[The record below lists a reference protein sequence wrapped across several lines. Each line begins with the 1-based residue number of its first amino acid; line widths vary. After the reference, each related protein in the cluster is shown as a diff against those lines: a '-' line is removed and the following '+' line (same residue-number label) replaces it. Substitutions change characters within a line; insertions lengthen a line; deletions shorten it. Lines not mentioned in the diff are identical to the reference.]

1 VELYVAVDNP
11 RGSKFYR
18 RFGFESYGVMPRALR
33 VQGADYGE
41 KVPVTGGSMATGQI
55 VTKHYAGDGGLGD
68 RIYARLRSL
77 GFEEG
82 NPLSPKDTAAV
93 DQFHVGGFEAT
104 EKLAELL
111 SPSQGSYVL
120 DVGSGLG
127 GASRYL
133 AAKYGC
139 RVVGIDIT
147 EEYCGVASKLAKHM
161 GLQDLVEYRVGDVR
175 NLPFSDESFDVV
187 WTQHVSMNIAEK
199 PQLYAGI
206 FRVLKA
212 GGRFAAHDVFQGAS
226 GPILFPVP
234 WARTAAISYLQT
246 SDAMRKTIEDAGFSL
261 MVWNDVTESA
271 LQFLDGMIARGRN
284 GELPPLGLD
293 LLLGPEFPEM
303 VRNFRQNLNEGRGGV
318 VQAVFD
324 RMS

>member
-1 VELYVAVDNP
+1 
-11 RGSKFYR
+11 
-18 RFGFESYGVMPRALR
+18 
-33 VQGADYGE
+33 
-41 KVPVTGGSMATGQI
+41 MATGHS
-55 VTKHYAGDGGLGD
+55 VTRHYAGKGGLGD
-68 RIYARLRSL
+68 RIYERLRSL
-77 GFEEG
+77 GFEER
-82 NPLSPKDTAAV
+82 NPLSPLDTAAV

-104 EKLAELL
+104 EKLAQLL
-111 SPSQGSYVL
+111 HPSPESYVL

-127 GASRYL
+127 GPSRYL

-147 EEYCGVASKLAKHM
+147 EEYCGIASRLAEHM
-161 GLQDLVEYRVGDVR
+161 GLQDLVEYRVGDAR
-175 NLPFSDESFDVV
+175 DLPFSDESFDVV
-187 WTQHVSMNIAEK
+187 WTQHVSMNIPEK
-199 PQLYAGI
+199 PDLYAGI

-212 GGRFAAHDVFQGAS
+212 GGRFAAHDVVQGAS

-246 SDAMRKTIEDAGFSL
+246 GEAMRKTIEDAGFSL
-261 MVWNDVTESA
+261 IDWNDVTESA
-271 LQFLDGMIARGRN
+271 LQFLDAMIARTRN
-284 GELPPLGLD
+284 GERTPLGLD

-303 VRNFRQNLNEGRGGV
+303 VRNFRRNLNEGRGGV

>member
-1 VELYVAVDNP
+1 
-11 RGSKFYR
+11 
-18 RFGFESYGVMPRALR
+18 M
-33 VQGADYGE
+33 
-41 KVPVTGGSMATGQI
+41 TTGQI
-55 VTKHYAGDGGLGD
+55 VTRHYAGDGGLGD
-68 RIYARLRSL
+68 RIYERLRSL

-82 NPLSPKDTAAV
+82 NPLSPEDTAAV

-104 EKLAELL
+104 EKLAQLL
-111 SPSQGSYVL
+111 SPSRGSHVL

-133 AAKYGC
+133 AAKCGC

-147 EEYCGVASKLAKHM
+147 EEYCGVASKLARHM

-187 WTQHVSMNIAEK
+187 WTQHVSMNIEEK

-261 MVWNDVTESA
+261 VVWNDVTESA

-303 VRNFRQNLNEGRGGV
+303 VRNFRQNLNEGRAGV

-324 RMS
+324 RLS

>member
-1 VELYVAVDNP
+1 
-11 RGSKFYR
+11 
-18 RFGFESYGVMPRALR
+18 MT
-33 VQGADYGE
+33 
-41 KVPVTGGSMATGQI
+41 TGHI

-68 RIYARLRSL
+68 RIYERLRSL
-77 GFEEG
+77 GFLEG
-82 NPLSPKDTAAV
+82 NPLSPKDTAEV
-93 DQFHVGGFEAT
+93 DQFHVGGFEAS
-104 EKLAELL
+104 EKLAQLL
-111 SPSQGSYVL
+111 CPSRASTVL

-147 EEYCGVASKLAKHM
+147 EEYCGIAAKLAEHM
-161 GLQDLVEYRVGDVR
+161 GLQDLVEFRVGDASD
-175 NLPFSDESFDVV
+175 LPFSDESFDVV
-187 WTQHVSMNIAEK
+187 WTQHVSMNIREK
-199 PQLYAGI
+199 PVLYAGI

-212 GGRFAAHDVFQGAS
+212 GGRFAAHDVVQGPS

-246 SDAMRKTIEDAGFSL
+246 SEAMRKTIEDAGFSL
-261 MVWNDVTESA
+261 LVWNDVTKSA
-271 LQFLDGMIARGRN
+271 LQFLDAMIARRRN
-284 GELPPLGLD
+284 GELPPVGLD

-303 VRNFRQNLNEGRGGV
+303 IRNFRQNLNEGRGHV
-318 VQAVFD
+318 VQAVFE

>member
-1 VELYVAVDNP
+1 MTTEH
-11 RGSKFYR
+11 
-18 RFGFESYGVMPRALR
+18 
-33 VQGADYGE
+33 
-41 KVPVTGGSMATGQI
+41 I
-55 VTKHYAGDGGLGD
+55 VTRHYAGDGGLGD
-68 RIYARLRSL
+68 RIYERLRSL
-77 GFEEG
+77 GFDER

-104 EKLAELL
+104 EKLAQLL
-111 SPSQGSYVL
+111 CPSHGSYVL

-127 GASRYL
+127 GPSRYL

-147 EEYCGVASKLAKHM
+147 EEYCSIASKLAEHM

-175 NLPFSDESFDVV
+175 DLPFSDESFDVL

-199 PQLYAGI
+199 ADLYAGI
-206 FRVLKA
+206 FRVLKG
-212 GGRFAAHDVFQGAS
+212 GGRFAAHDVVQGAS
-226 GPILFPVP
+226 GPIFFPVP

-246 SDAMRKTIEDAGFSL
+246 SEAMRKTIEDAGFSV

-271 LQFLDGMIARGRN
+271 LQFLDGMIAGRRN

-303 VRNFRQNLNEGRGGV
+303 VRNFRQNLNEGRCGV

-324 RMS
+324 RVL

>member
-1 VELYVAVDNP
+1 MTTAH
-11 RGSKFYR
+11 
-18 RFGFESYGVMPRALR
+18 
-33 VQGADYGE
+33 
-41 KVPVTGGSMATGQI
+41 I
-55 VTKHYAGDGGLGD
+55 VTRHYEGDGGLGD
-68 RIYARLRSL
+68 RIYERLRSL
-77 GFEEG
+77 GFEER
-82 NPLSPKDTAAV
+82 NPLSPEDTAAV

-104 EKLAELL
+104 EKLAQLL
-111 SPSQGSYVL
+111 CPSRGSYVL

-127 GASRYL
+127 GPSRYL

-147 EEYCGVASKLAKHM
+147 EEYCGIASKLAERM
-161 GLQDLVEYRVGDVR
+161 GLQDLVEYRVADAR
-175 NLPFSDESFDVV
+175 DLPFSDESFDVV

-199 PQLYAGI
+199 PNLYAGI
-206 FRVLKA
+206 FRVLKV
-212 GGRFAAHDVFQGAS
+212 GGRFAAHDVVQGAS

-234 WARTAAISYLQT
+234 WARTAAISHLQT
-246 SDAMRKTIEDAGFSL
+246 SEAMRKTVEDAGFSV

-271 LQFLDGMIARGRN
+271 LQFLDAMIARSRN
-284 GELPPLGLD
+284 GALPPLGLD

>member
-1 VELYVAVDNP
+1 
-11 RGSKFYR
+11 
-18 RFGFESYGVMPRALR
+18 
-33 VQGADYGE
+33 
-41 KVPVTGGSMATGQI
+41 MATGQM
-55 VTKHYAGDGGLGD
+55 VTRHYAGDGGLSD
-68 RIYARLRSL
+68 RIYERLRSL
-77 GFEEG
+77 GFEER
-82 NPLSPKDTAAV
+82 NRLSLKDTAAL
-93 DQFHVGGFEAT
+93 DHFHVGGVEAS
-104 EKLAELL
+104 ERLAQLL
-111 SPSQGSYVL
+111 CPSRGSYVL

-127 GASRYL
+127 GPSRYL

-147 EEYCGVASKLAKHM
+147 EEYCGVASKLAQDM
-161 GLQDLVEYRVGDVR
+161 GLQDLVEYRVEDAR
-175 NLPFSDESFDVV
+175 DLSFSDQSFDLV
-187 WTQHVSMNIAEK
+187 WTQHASMNIAEK
-199 PQLYAGI
+199 PDLYSGI

-212 GGRFAAHDVFQGAS
+212 GGRFAVRDVFQGAT

-246 SDAMRKTIEDAGFSL
+246 SEAMRKTIEDAGFSL
-261 MVWNDVTESA
+261 LVWNDVTESA
-271 LQFLDGMIARGRN
+271 LEFVDAMIARSRN

-303 VRNFRQNLNEGRGGV
+303 VRNFRQNLHQGRSGV

>member
-1 VELYVAVDNP
+1 
-11 RGSKFYR
+11 
-18 RFGFESYGVMPRALR
+18 
-33 VQGADYGE
+33 
-41 KVPVTGGSMATGQI
+41 MATGQI

-104 EKLAELL
+104 EKLAQLL

-324 RMS
+324 RLS

>member
-1 VELYVAVDNP
+1 
-11 RGSKFYR
+11 
-18 RFGFESYGVMPRALR
+18 
-33 VQGADYGE
+33 
-41 KVPVTGGSMATGQI
+41 MATGHS
-55 VTKHYAGDGGLGD
+55 VTRHYAGKGELGD
-68 RIYARLRSL
+68 RIYERLRSL
-77 GFEEG
+77 GFEDRT
-82 NPLSPKDTAAV
+82 PLSPLDTAAV
-93 DQFHVGGFEAT
+93 DQFLVGGFEAT
-104 EKLAELL
+104 EKLAQLL
-111 SPSQGSYVL
+111 RPSRESYVL

-127 GASRYL
+127 GPSRYL

-147 EEYCGVASKLAKHM
+147 EEYCGIASKLAERM
-161 GLQDLVEYRVGDVR
+161 GLQDLVEYRVGDACD
-175 NLPFSDESFDVV
+175 LPFSDESFDVV
-187 WTQHVSMNIAEK
+187 WTQHASMNIREK
-199 PQLYAGI
+199 PDLYTGI

-212 GGRFAAHDVFQGAS
+212 GGRFAAHDVVQGAS

-246 SDAMRKTIEDAGFSL
+246 SEAMRKTIEDAGFSL

-271 LQFLDGMIARGRN
+271 LQFLDAMIARRRN

-303 VRNFRQNLNEGRGGV
+303 VRNFHQNLNEGRASV

-324 RMS
+324 RLS

>member
-1 VELYVAVDNP
+1 
-11 RGSKFYR
+11 
-18 RFGFESYGVMPRALR
+18 
-33 VQGADYGE
+33 
-41 KVPVTGGSMATGQI
+41 MATGQI

-133 AAKYGC
+133 AANYGC

-147 EEYCGVASKLAKHM
+147 EEYCGVASKLAKHI

-187 WTQHVSMNIAEK
+187 WTQRVSMNIAEK

-234 WARTAAISYLQT
+234 WARTASISYLQT

-324 RMS
+324 RLS

>member
-1 VELYVAVDNP
+1 
-11 RGSKFYR
+11 
-18 RFGFESYGVMPRALR
+18 
-33 VQGADYGE
+33 
-41 KVPVTGGSMATGQI
+41 MATGQM
-55 VTKHYAGDGGLGD
+55 VTRHYAGDGGLSD
-68 RIYARLRSL
+68 RIYERLRSL
-77 GFEEG
+77 GFEER
-82 NPLSPKDTAAV
+82 NRLSLKDTAAL
-93 DQFHVGGFEAT
+93 DHLHVCGVEAS
-104 EKLAELL
+104 ERLAQLL
-111 SPSQGSYVL
+111 CPSRGSYVL

-127 GASRYL
+127 GPSRYL

-147 EEYCGVASKLAKHM
+147 EEYCGVASKLAQDM
-161 GLQDLVEYRVGDVR
+161 GLQDLVEYRVEDAR
-175 NLPFSDESFDVV
+175 DLSFSDQSFDLV
-187 WTQHVSMNIAEK
+187 WTQHASMNIAEK
-199 PQLYAGI
+199 PDLYSGI

-212 GGRFAAHDVFQGAS
+212 GGRFAVHDVFQGAT

-246 SDAMRKTIEDAGFSL
+246 SEAMRKTIEDAGFSL
-261 MVWNDVTESA
+261 LVWNDVTESA
-271 LQFLDGMIARGRN
+271 LEFVDAMIARSRN

-303 VRNFRQNLNEGRGGV
+303 VRNFRQNLHQGRSGV

>member
-1 VELYVAVDNP
+1 
-11 RGSKFYR
+11 
-18 RFGFESYGVMPRALR
+18 
-33 VQGADYGE
+33 
-41 KVPVTGGSMATGQI
+41 MATEHI
-55 VTKHYAGDGGLGD
+55 VTSHYAGDVGLGD
-68 RIYARLRSL
+68 RIFERLRSL
-77 GFEEG
+77 GFEER

-104 EKLAELL
+104 EKLAQLL
-111 SPSQGSYVL
+111 RPSRGSYVL

-127 GASRYL
+127 GPSRHL

-139 RVVGIDIT
+139 RVAGIDIT
-147 EEYCGVASKLAKHM
+147 EEYCGIACKLAEHM
-161 GLQDLVEYRVGDVR
+161 GLQDLVEYRVGDACD
-175 NLPFSDESFDVV
+175 LPFSDESFDVV

-199 PQLYAGI
+199 PDLYAGI

-212 GGRFAAHDVFQGAS
+212 GGKFALHDVVQGAS

-234 WARTAAISYLQT
+234 WARTAAMSHLQT
-246 SDAMRKTIEDAGFSL
+246 NEAMRKTIEDAGFSL

-271 LQFLDGMIARGRN
+271 LQFLDAMIARSRN
-284 GELPPLGLD
+284 EELPPLGLH

-303 VRNFRQNLNEGRGGV
+303 VRNFRQNVDEGRAGV

>member
-1 VELYVAVDNP
+1 MTTAH
-11 RGSKFYR
+11 
-18 RFGFESYGVMPRALR
+18 
-33 VQGADYGE
+33 
-41 KVPVTGGSMATGQI
+41 I
-55 VTKHYAGDGGLGD
+55 VTRHYEGDGGLGD
-68 RIYARLRSL
+68 RIYERLRSL
-77 GFEEG
+77 GFEER
-82 NPLSPKDTAAV
+82 NPLSPEDTAAV

-104 EKLAELL
+104 EKLAQLL
-111 SPSQGSYVL
+111 CPSRGSYVL

-127 GASRYL
+127 GPSRYL

-147 EEYCGVASKLAKHM
+147 EEYCGIASKLAERM
-161 GLQDLVEYRVGDVR
+161 GLQDLVEYRVGDAR
-175 NLPFSDESFDVV
+175 DLPFSDESFDVV

-199 PQLYAGI
+199 PDLYAGI

-212 GGRFAAHDVFQGAS
+212 GGRFAAHDVVQGAS

-234 WARTAAISYLQT
+234 WARTAAISHLQT
-246 SDAMRKTIEDAGFSL
+246 SEAMRKTVEDAGFSL
-261 MVWNDVTESA
+261 MLWNDVTESA
-271 LQFLDGMIARGRN
+271 LQFLDAMIARRRN
-284 GELPPLGLD
+284 GELPPLGLH